1 MSTPTDA
8 IRLSTGSGGLEW
20 PEVLDLLAREART
33 PMGRERARAAAPR
46 TDLGRIR
53 AALAETG
60 QARAALG
67 QTGAPPWDG
76 VIDVRPTLEAARVPG
91 SVAEAADLAALIPLL
106 EAAGRLRAYGRAI
119 APVAPALAE
128 SLAGFPAQKELAEL
142 LTRSIDADGQVRDE
156 ASPALRRG
164 RGRIRDLRREL
175 VKRLEAYFGA
185 PGAEATFQERYV
197 TIRHGRYVLPIRA
210 EAKSRLRG
218 IVHDRSQSGATL
230 FVEPEAMVEGNNELV
245 QAVREEEIEIVRIL
259 AALTDAVREALPE
272 LDALVA
278 GIGDVDLVFA
288 RGALAERME
297 AVEPTVDEAREVFL
311 PGARNP
317 LLLAQSWRAARPA
330 EGRPP
335 EARLS
340 GAVARRGAAEGEPSA
355 FDRSAEGEPSGSV
368 IPMDLE
374 IHAERP
380 LLVITGPNAGG
391 KTVALKTLGLL
402 ALMAQAGC
410 HVPARAGA
418 RLPVFSQCFAI
429 VGDDQSVAENLSTF
443 SAFVKQLRLVLER
456 VDDRSLVL
464 LDELGAGT
472 DPDDG
477 AALAQAVLEDLG
489 ERGAV
494 VAAST
499 HLEPLKGFA
508 STHPRAR
515 NASVEFDA
523 ERLAPTFRLVY
534 DRPGQSYAL
543 SIGARLGLPPAL
555 IARAHAHRSTQQRQL
570 QELLARLDD
579 RDRRDAER
587 AAELERREAESAGL
601 LARAQAELEAARAT
615 AREAVARA
623 RAEAQRLVTEVRRSV
638 NDEWDR
644 LKRAEK
650 TRPELERAR
659 KRLVETAQHVERAAG
674 PAAAPGPDAGGPAA
688 AGDRVEV
695 PHLGLR
701 GQVLA
706 VDGETATVQAGAVTV
721 KVPLQALAVVA
732 RGDAA
737 RGDVARGEGV
747 LYSRPRM
754 GTGAGAKAGDRQ
766 GNRGTVA
773 VPGKS
778 GVPGE
783 LHLIGRTTDEARDLL
798 EKYLDD
804 AFLAGLSTVRIVH
817 GKGTGA
823 LRRAVEDLLDGHP
836 LIAEHR
842 PGAPSEG
849 GAGATV
855 ATLTQS

>member
-1 MSTPTDA
+1 MSA
-8 IRLSTGSGGLEW
+8 LHAAVRISTGSGGLEW
-20 PEVLDLLAREART
+20 PEVLALLAREART
-33 PMGRERARAAAPR
+33 PMGREEAEAATPQADGDAIRR
-46 TDLGRIR
+46 TLG
-53 AALAETG
+53 ETT

-76 VIDVRPTLEAARVPG
+76 VVDVRPTLEAARVPG
-91 SVAEAADLAALIPLL
+91 SVAEATELAALVPLL

-119 APVAPALAE
+119 APVAPYLAAALADFPPQKD
-128 SLAGFPAQKELAEL
+128 LADRLA
-142 LTRSIDADGQVRDE
+142 RSIDADGQLRDD
-156 ASPALRRG
+156 ASPALRRA
-164 RGRIRDLRREL
+164 RGRIRDLRREI
-175 VKRLEAYFGA
+175 VKRLEGYFGA
-185 PGAEATFQERYV
+185 AGAEAIFQERYV
-197 TIRHGRYVLPIRA
+197 TVRHGRYVLPIRA
-210 EAKSRLRG
+210 EAKGRLRG

-230 FVEPEAMVEGNNELV
+230 FVEPEAMVEANNDLV
-245 QAVREEEIEIVRIL
+245 QAAREEEIEIVRIL
-259 AALTDAVREALPE
+259 AALTDAVREALPD

-278 GIGDVDLVFA
+278 GIGGLDMIFA

-297 AVEPTVDEAREVFL
+297 AVEPAIADARDVFL

-317 LLLAQSWRAARPA
+317 LLLAQEWRT
-330 EGRPP
+330 
-335 EARLS
+335 
-340 GAVARRGAAEGEPSA
+340 GAVAWRGAAEGEPS
-355 FDRSAEGEPSGSV
+355 GSMIQV
-368 IPMDLE
+368 IPMDIE
-374 IHAERP
+374 IHADRP

-410 HVPARAGA
+410 HVPAGAGA
-418 RLPVFSQCFAI
+418 RLPVFSQVFAI

-508 STHPRAR
+508 STYPLAR

-579 RDRRDAER
+579 RDRHDAER
-587 AAELERREAESAGL
+587 AAQLERREAESAGL

-644 LKRAEK
+644 LRRAERS
-650 TRPELERAR
+650 RPELERAR
-659 KRLVETAQHVERAAG
+659 KRLIETARRVEQTAG
-674 PAAAPGPDAGGPAA
+674 PAAGPETPAGGPAA

-721 KVPLQALAVVA
+721 KVPRQALAVGG
-732 RGDAA
+732 RGGAA
-737 RGDVARGEGV
+737 RGGGGGGGGG
-747 LYSRPRM
+747 LYSRPP
-754 GTGAGAKAGDRQ
+754 
-766 GNRGTVA
+766 RG
-773 VPGKS
+773 
-778 GVPGE
+778 
-783 LHLIGRTTDEARDLL
+783 
-798 EKYLDD
+798 
-804 AFLAGLSTVRIVH
+804 
-817 GKGTGA
+817 
-823 LRRAVEDLLDGHP
+823 
-836 LIAEHR
+836 
-842 PGAPSEG
+842 G
-849 GAGATV
+849 GAGA
-855 ATLTQS
+855 AGGGREGDRGGGGGRGQR